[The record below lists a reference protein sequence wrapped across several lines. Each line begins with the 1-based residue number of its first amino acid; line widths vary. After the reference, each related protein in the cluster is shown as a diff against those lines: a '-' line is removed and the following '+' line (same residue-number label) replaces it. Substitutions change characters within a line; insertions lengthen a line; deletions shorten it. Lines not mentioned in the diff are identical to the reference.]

1 MELYNPGSPFH
12 YTSSWN
18 PTRTHPVTGVVRP
31 HRGEDWGAPS
41 GTSIPS
47 AGAGKVV
54 YKGNMSGYGNL
65 VVLEHANGAEIVH
78 TLYAHMSAQSP
89 LAIGASVAKGATVG
103 PCGNTGIGTGAHLH
117 FEVLRNGTRGQPN
130 LVKGHATVNP
140 REFDISNL
148 THPDG
153 AQPAAAASKSA
164 EAVNDWE
171 PWQFPIRQADGKQFS
186 DIEEIYK
193 VMGAETSGHYL
204 LGGHNFW
211 HGGIHISDKSAPQCV
226 RDEPI
231 RCIGDGVVVAYRLNK
246 ENLVSEFIG
255 SDACAALKYSTSF
268 CLVRHEYESPANK
281 ESQGSKTN
289 SLVFFS
295 LYMHILPYSDYK
307 EESVGRAR
315 KLKVVNGGWPA
326 RDCHMDDVKSRVIG
340 SIPSGVEFEVLQE
353 KPTADGKYLF
363 AQGRISKGG
372 FSGAKEK
379 DIVWFAIKELNDPI
393 KNKEGK
399 ERLVEIMPPERSIPS
414 YWKGIVEANVSV
426 LQGLKVRSAPN
437 GDKGGAQV
445 APGQVLCTGSVICFD
460 SDKIRWLMLEDG
472 KKYPMAECTL
482 VPSKNSGLKGA
493 GTLPEKFWCCVDD
506 VGPKKMV
513 TKKSITPVDFESV
526 VITNAAIRAGE
537 PIGYMGLYE
546 VPVNEKGG
554 IQSKRQVHVEVF
566 SSDSGLENFLKN
578 PAGVIE
584 GKKFLVLKQGQML
597 ATKSGTDS
605 APVFTDQGPALNAK
619 SYSVMEDSSVIK
631 DSTGDE
637 WLKVSILDVEKLQE
651 RYVKKKSVE
660 IICQHDWEKL
670 GYTVLRESDSGA
682 DGFVDPKDMPAFF
695 QEMYS

>member
-18 PTRTHPVTGVVRP
+18 PTRTHPVTGIVRP

-148 THPDG
+148 AHPDG
-153 AQPAAAASKSA
+153 AQSAAAASKSA

-246 ENLVSEFIG
+246 EHLVSEFIG

-281 ESQGSKTN
+281 ES
-289 SLVFFS
+289 
-295 LYMHILPYSDYK
+295 
-307 EESVGRAR
+307 
-315 KLKVVNGGWPA
+315 
-326 RDCHMDDVKSRVIG
+326 
-340 SIPSGVEFEVLQE
+340 
-353 KPTADGKYLF
+353 
-363 AQGRISKGG
+363 
-372 FSGAKEK
+372 
-379 DIVWFAIKELNDPI
+379 
-393 KNKEGK
+393 
-399 ERLVEIMPPERSIPS
+399 
-414 YWKGIVEANVSV
+414 
-426 LQGLKVRSAPN
+426 
-437 GDKGGAQV
+437 
-445 APGQVLCTGSVICFD
+445 
-460 SDKIRWLMLEDG
+460 
-472 KKYPMAECTL
+472 
-482 VPSKNSGLKGA
+482 
-493 GTLPEKFWCCVDD
+493 
-506 VGPKKMV
+506 
-513 TKKSITPVDFESV
+513 
-526 VITNAAIRAGE
+526 
-537 PIGYMGLYE
+537 
-546 VPVNEKGG
+546 
-554 IQSKRQVHVEVF
+554 
-566 SSDSGLENFLKN
+566 
-578 PAGVIE
+578 
-584 GKKFLVLKQGQML
+584 
-597 ATKSGTDS
+597 
-605 APVFTDQGPALNAK
+605 
-619 SYSVMEDSSVIK
+619 
-631 DSTGDE
+631 
-637 WLKVSILDVEKLQE
+637 
-651 RYVKKKSVE
+651 
-660 IICQHDWEKL
+660 
-670 GYTVLRESDSGA
+670 
-682 DGFVDPKDMPAFF
+682 
-695 QEMYS
+695 